1 MNLPP
6 TLETERLRVR
16 RFHPGDFDRFRSFMK
31 DKESTQWLLF
41 EDQQTAEEGIRLLF
55 DWTIESYETEDPVIS
70 LAVALR
76 DSDLW
81 IGSVGIA
88 RDFSGEGWQ
97 MYWSTLRSECGKGY
111 ATEAATALLYW
122 ALALPGIDAM
132 LAYSHPE
139 NVASRRVAEKIGMAE
154 TADSPTEV
162 LGMPSLKFEK
172 RSAEPV

>member
-6 TLETERLRVR
+6 TLETDRLRVR
-16 RFHPGDFDRFRSFMK
+16 RFRADDFERFRSFMR

-41 EDQQTAEEGIRLLF
+41 EEQQTAEAGIRLLF
-55 DWTIESYETEDPVIS
+55 DWTIESYATEDPVIS

-76 DSDLW
+76 ESDEW

-111 ATEAATALLYW
+111 ASEAASALLGW
-122 ALALPGIDAM
+122 ALALPEVDAM
-132 LAYSHPE
+132 LAYSHPD
-139 NVASRRVAEKIGMAE
+139 NAASRRVAEKIGMSE
-154 TADSPTEV
+154 TPDSPTEV
-162 LGMPSLKFEK
+162 LGLPSLKFEK
-172 RSAEPV
+172 RAEAV